1 MSVPARPAV
10 AFVIQRYGPEITGG
24 SESLARA
31 VAERLVDDYRLT
43 VFTSCAVDYVTWRNA
58 LPAGTHDLNG
68 VEVRRFPSVAE
79 RDLDAFNA
87 FSAPL
92 YRGPRS
98 PDDEIE
104 WLRRQGPETPAL
116 VHALAAEADRF
127 HAVVFFTYLY
137 YPTYW
142 GLKAAPRRSVLVP
155 TAHDE
160 PPLRFSI
167 YDEMFAR
174 PRAFAF
180 LTAPEEVLVRSRF
193 EIGGRPASVA
203 GMGIDM
209 PAPADTR
216 GFRRR
221 HSMDGPYA
229 LYAGRIDAGKGCAE
243 MIAHYASYRAGG
255 GHADL
260 VLIGAL
266 AMALPPVPGL
276 RYLGFLADEEKQAAM
291 AGAHVVVCSSPYES
305 LSIVLLEAFA
315 AGVPGLVNAR
325 SAVLKDHCLRANG
338 GLFYGDADEFAAALD
353 LLVTDDALRRGMGE
367 SGRRYVDAHYR
378 WDAVLER
385 YRALIEAA
393 AG

>member
-1 MSVPARPAV
+1 MSDRPPV

-31 VAERLVDDYRLT
+31 LAERLLDHYRVT

-58 LPAGTHDLNG
+58 LPEGTQDVNG
-68 VEVRRFPSVAE
+68 VEVRRFPSVSE
-79 RDLDAFNA
+79 RDLDAFNVL
-87 FSAPL
+87 SEPL

-98 PDDEIE
+98 HDDELE
-104 WLRRQGPETPAL
+104 WLRLQGPETPAL
-116 VHALAAEADRF
+116 VDALAAEADSF

-167 YDEMFAR
+167 YEQMFAR

-180 LTAPEEVLVRSRF
+180 LTAPEEALVRSRF
-193 EIGGRPASVA
+193 EVGGRPAAVA
-203 GMGIDM
+203 GIGIEM
-209 PAPADTR
+209 PGPPDT
-216 GFRRR
+216 GAFRRR
-221 HSMDGPYA
+221 HSLDAPYA

-243 MIAHYASYRAGG
+243 MIAHYAAYRSGG
-255 GHADL
+255 GRADL
-260 VLIGAL
+260 VLIGSL
-266 AMALPPVPGL
+266 AMELPPVPGL
-276 RYLGFLADEEKQAAM
+276 RYLGFLSDEDKQAAM
-291 AGAHVVVCSSPYES
+291 AAAHVVVCSSPYES

-325 SAVLKDHCLRANG
+325 SAVLKDHCLRANA
-338 GLFYGDADEFAAALD
+338 GLFYGDGDEFAAALD
-353 LLVTDDALRRGMGE
+353 LLATDEALRRGMGE
-367 SGRRYVDAHYR
+367 SGRRYVDMHYR

-385 YRALIEAA
+385 YRALIEAG